1 MRTKPPDMGFKHH
14 PFYVDIME
22 YDGMYKQH
30 YGSLWYFGSFEEKGV
45 TFSVSTHQIVMFVG
59 SLIYHQI
66 WGTYFQINLILVS
79 ALVAKQHGSS
89 MIR

>member
-1 MRTKPPDMGFKHH
+1 MRNLVRYTRISTTIWYFGNMTSIGPDMGFKHH

-45 TFSVSTHQIVMFVG
+45 TFQ
-59 SLIYHQI
+59 
-66 WGTYFQINLILVS
+66 
-79 ALVAKQHGSS
+79 
-89 MIR
+89 

>member
-1 MRTKPPDMGFKHH
+1 MGFKQH

-45 TFSVSTHQIVMFVG
+45 TFFSKYPSNSHVCGKFDLPSDLGHIFSDKPNIG
-59 SLIYHQI
+59 ISI
-66 WGTYFQINLILVS
+66 GC
-79 ALVAKQHGSS
+79 
-89 MIR
+89 